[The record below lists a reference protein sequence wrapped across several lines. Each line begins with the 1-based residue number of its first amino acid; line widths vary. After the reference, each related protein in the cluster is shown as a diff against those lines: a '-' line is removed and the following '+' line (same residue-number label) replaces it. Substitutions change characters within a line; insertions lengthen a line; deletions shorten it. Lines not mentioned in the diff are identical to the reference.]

1 MSAVR
6 NLANQNRTVICTIH
20 QPSAETFALFDTLLL
35 LAAGKIIYFGSTS
48 HMIKYFTDSPFQF
61 NYDEG
66 SNPADFVVAV
76 AGSFI
81 NACDGRKISGAE
93 LVNYFTTTEQYSA
106 MIEAALEQN
115 NPPIIIKTDEDEGE
129 IDPNVVRYN
138 TSTYHQCMILIE
150 RRVKVMLRDNEPQVA
165 QLVRLK
171 YKYIIIIIVIIIT
184 SIFIIII
191 YIIITNSLVCF
202 LYLYYRNIVLGLL
215 YGSIF
220 FQLATGG
227 DQSCYTNRMALFF
240 FGIMDQLMFHLDTVG
255 IVLNERLLF
264 YRERGAKAYGAF
276 SYWFSLSIPILVFNL
291 VILPF
296 QTILM
301 YFMAGLRDGH
311 FGNYFLILL
320 LANYI
325 GFFVNCLSASISS
338 STQVALSLIP
348 AIVLF
353 NAFYAGFIV
362 YIPNLAGFE
371 GRWVPYIVFYRYVF
385 QGLVLNEFKDN
396 DDLTRADGYLDSLD
410 FNDNFSMGDCVA
422 IVLAYLVF
430 FAIAF
435 YVALRF
441 IDFEQR

>member
-1 MSAVR
+1 
-6 NLANQNRTVICTIH
+6 
-20 QPSAETFALFDTLLL
+20 
-35 LAAGKIIYFGSTS
+35 
-48 HMIKYFTDSPFQF
+48 
-61 NYDEG
+61 
-66 SNPADFVVAV
+66 
-76 AGSFI
+76 
-81 NACDGRKISGAE
+81 
-93 LVNYFTTTEQYSA
+93 
-106 MIEAALEQN
+106 
-115 NPPIIIKTDEDEGE
+115 
-129 IDPNVVRYN
+129 
-138 TSTYHQCMILIE
+138 
-150 RRVKVMLRDNEPQVA
+150 
-165 QLVRLK
+165 
-171 YKYIIIIIVIIIT
+171 
-184 SIFIIII
+184 
-191 YIIITNSLVCF
+191 
-202 LYLYYRNIVLGLL
+202 LGLL

-220 FQLATGG
+220 FQLATG
-227 DQSCYTNRMALFF
+227 DEQSCYTNRMALFF
-240 FGIMDQLMFHLDTVG
+240 FGILDQLFAHLDIIG
-255 IVLNERLLF
+255 IVLNERLVF

-276 SYWFSLSIPILVFNL
+276 SYWFSLTITILFFNL

-296 QTILM
+296 QTILV

-338 STQVALSLIP
+338 STQVALSLLP
-348 AIVLF
+348 AIIFF
-353 NAFYAGFIV
+353 NSFYAGFIV

-422 IVLAYLVF
+422 IILAYLGF

-435 YVALRF
+435 YAALRF